1 MEEFFSRNWT
11 LSVFEFRF
19 PFLIP
24 ESKDYIQ
31 AAASPRASGTHDGQD
46 VSIYAR
52 GPMSHLLTGVHEQ
65 HYVNYVMTYA
75 SCVGRHR
82 NKCGIE
88 NRRIIA
94 NAGVTSERTAMMLY
108 IVTSIN
114 ILGFVFNGSI

>member
-1 MEEFFSRNWT
+1 MEEIFSRNWT
-11 LSVFEFRF
+11 WSVFEFRSSF
-19 PFLIP
+19 IP

-88 NRRIIA
+88 SRRIVA
-94 NAGVTSERTAMMLY
+94 NAGVTSERTMMLY

-114 ILGFVFNGSI
+114 ILGFVFNGLI

>member
-1 MEEFFSRNWT
+1 MS
-11 LSVFEFRF
+11 SV
-19 PFLIP
+19 PLLIP

-88 NRRIIA
+88 NRRSIT
-94 NAGVTSERTAMMLY
+94 NAGVTSETTAMMLY
-108 IVTSIN
+108 IVTDIN